1 MKQILTMTEQ
11 HNSPCT
17 PEGEY
22 QGESIYSISEQ
33 LQQDLINL
41 WHKRYQSI
49 FTIIQQII
57 AHPHTTLTE
66 HDMHR
71 AVVIISFLSG
81 DDELNEY
88 VHSLLT
94 PHDVEKIKQIRSFVL
109 SNNHD

>member
-1 MKQILTMTEQ
+1 MTDQ
-11 HNSPCT
+11 LNPPCT
-17 PEGEY
+17 PLGEY
-22 QGESIYSISEQ
+22 QEETLDSFSEQ
-33 LQQDLINL
+33 LQQDLHAIWN
-41 WHKRYQSI
+41 KRYHSI

-71 AVVIISFLSG
+71 AVVIISFISG

-94 PHDVEKIKQIRSFVL
+94 QHDVEKIKQIRSFVY
-109 SNNHD
+109 SNTND